1 MHEASL
7 VQALLERIE
16 QEARAH
22 GAISVAKVRVALGE
36 ASGVERELFEIAY
49 ATFRERT
56 ICADAELVVVP
67 VRVRWECPGC
77 GRPPTAH
84 GALRCPVCDRP
95 ARLAA
100 GDELILERIEMEV
113 A

>member
-7 VQALLERIE
+7 VQALLDRIDA
-16 QEARAH
+16 EARAR
-22 GAISVAKVRVALGE
+22 GATSVSRVRVALGE

-49 ATFRERT
+49 RTFRERT
-56 ICADAELVVVP
+56 ICAAAELEVIAVP
-67 VRVRWECPGC
+67 VRWECPDCGNAVLPGQLLRCAEC
-77 GRPPTAH
+77 GRP
-84 GALRCPVCDRP
+84 
-95 ARLAA
+95 ARMAA